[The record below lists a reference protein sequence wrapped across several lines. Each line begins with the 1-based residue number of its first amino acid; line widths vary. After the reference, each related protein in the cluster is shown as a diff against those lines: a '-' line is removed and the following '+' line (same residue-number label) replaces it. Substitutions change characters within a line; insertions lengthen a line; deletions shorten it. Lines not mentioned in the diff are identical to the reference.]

1 MYIFILRLLGQMHKT
16 SSILMPLTKKIKI
29 NLKKIKNKIFVFLI
43 YMQLFFVVEGS
54 RAENVQNITVF
65 INSVNSNSV
74 QYIFLFRSSTF
85 LCARIFLQIMF

>member
-16 SSILMPLTKKIKI
+16 SSILTKKIKI

-54 RAENVQNITVF
+54 RSENVQNIQF
-65 INSVNSNSV
+65 LNSVNSNSV

-85 LCARIFLQIMF
+85 LCARIFLQIIF